1 MAEQN
6 EVLISEIIRKLAPKP
21 DQLIKYDQT
30 LDIDFDINAAYEEIK
45 DDPER
50 KNDVNF
56 INTINNIFN
65 YLNNWTRELEIEVKL
80 DNLRALKL
88 GKRKF
93 LFKITDLEFNVSEIV
108 GKILR
113 KEKVFHKLLEKNWK
127 LPIHQNQ
134 LFTSLI
140 HLIQIISRTSQG
152 NMAKTYF
159 NGDPFIGSIKDYDDF
174 YGTSK
179 HHGTAFNSTN
189 DKSIKTYRS
198 ASWNRVLPH
207 TLCIGSTQCG
217 KSGVYLFQ
225 IINNYIYNFMLMDHI
240 LEGDQSP
247 IHPYPDLPSKKEI
260 SDNFQD
266 DWNYFIEIFGSLAV
280 SFTLHFAQLKDDKK
294 NEYTRQKRSNE
305 IIHIID
311 YWDKQYSITTDW
323 LKKITD
329 SDRLAGEIYCAN
341 KPRFDY
347 PYSRKIA
354 QVFLE
359 NTGVSKLTTE
369 QLNKLKRMLDHSKS
383 ILDLLEKR
391 IFTKS
396 EIIKVV
402 WRNLALNTNYTI
414 NQHWDEAHWGV
425 GDETLR
431 KRLVDDVKMSDR
443 GSKHFLTMITATP
456 GMYIG
461 NENIYYTFFRYPD
474 GIPYVGL
481 PYYIENMHHD
491 PSCVIEPDF
500 YYFGDLPTDYY
511 TIEPTLANL
520 EKLNVNILPDSK
532 LRFYNTTLINHCAI
546 SNPRINS
553 EIKDRLIKCRKSNM
567 KLNKNYLIIANQ
579 SGLITSP
586 IHSHRSKDYFKT
598 PFDISNYRSKAHADY
613 QCDMRSSIT
622 KLPFV
627 WLKTIHASREYANSE
642 DIPFCG
648 IIRYDQADVELIVE
662 LLKIEAAQYNIAP
675 LDGILVDIKKYY
687 SDHTSPESFIKA
699 VSEWTDT
706 DPSLINKHIIVVA
719 QSAFTMAVRI
729 PSYFKFGFETTDFN
743 SSLES
748 DSMLQGLFGRF
759 SGYNKEKP
767 TLISSFNSYIFF
779 ESFKRRKGDI
789 FLPGKHRI
797 YEQDLSD
804 YKQVDFWDFR
814 QFLIDHHFS
823 LLMEFLQW
831 AKDIVNDTFKSFS
844 GVQENKQK
852 LNQKYSTFWNKIFD
866 SSVTGHDILLDI
878 ENRFN
883 FDRFILRPNEP
894 VDKLISF
901 DYILNRVKFD
911 HVKVEG
917 KTKLQ
922 RVYEEYNPG
931 SATSGY
937 DRVFVGSRNSWEN
950 EIITHKR
957 TESGGDGFRRM
968 QFGANYLWVNFLDSS
983 VTDICDPNFN
993 PKSLTISGS
1002 HNLPGAIRYREAINK
1017 LTVIDPTGSNNVPG
1031 FAFPALLAFP
1041 LNKRKHKS
1049 LGVTPTGGVPGAI
1062 MPT

>member
-1 MAEQN
+1 MPEHN
-6 EVLISEIIRKLAPKP
+6 EVLLAEEIVRKLAPKP
-21 DQLIKYDQT
+21 DQAIKYDQT

-45 DDPER
+45 DNPER
-50 KNDVNF
+50 KDEINF
-56 INTINNIFN
+56 INTINEIFN
-65 YLNNWTRELEIEVKL
+65 YINDWTKGLEIEVKL
-80 DNLRALKL
+80 DNREALRL
-88 GKRKF
+88 GKQKF
-93 LFKITDLEFNVSEIV
+93 LFKITDLEFNVREIV

-113 KEKVFHKLLEKNWK
+113 KKRVFDKLLEKNWK

-159 NGDPFIGSIKDYDDF
+159 NGDPFIGSIKDYNDF
-174 YGTSK
+174 YGTSE
-179 HHGTAFNSTN
+179 HHGTAFNSKN
-189 DKSIKTYRS
+189 DNSIKKYRS

-240 LEGDQSP
+240 LKGDQSP
-247 IHPYPDLPSKKEI
+247 IHPYPDLPSKKEV

-266 DWNYFIEIFGSLAV
+266 DWNYFIETFGSLAV
-280 SFTLHFAQLKDDKK
+280 SFTLHFAQLKDDK
-294 NEYTRQKRSNE
+294 NYEVTRQKRSSE

-311 YWDKQYSITTDW
+311 YWDRQYSITTDW

-329 SDRLAGEIYCAN
+329 SDRLAAEIYTAN
-341 KPRFDY
+341 KPRISYTDSEKF
-347 PYSRKIA
+347 A
-354 QVFLE
+354 QIFLE
-359 NTGVSKLTTE
+359 NTGVSNLTTP
-369 QLNKLKRMLDHSKS
+369 QLKKLKKMLDNSKS

-396 EIIKVV
+396 EIIKKV
-402 WRNLALNTNYTI
+402 WRNLALKTNYTI

-431 KRLVDDVKMSDR
+431 KMLVDDVKMSDR

-481 PYYIENMHHD
+481 PYFIENMHHD

-500 YYFGDLPTDYY
+500 YYFGDLPKEYY
-511 TIEPTLANL
+511 TIDPTLANL
-520 EKLNVNILPDSK
+520 KRLNVNILPTSK
-532 LRFYNTTLINHCAI
+532 QRFYDRTLDNHCAI
-546 SNPRINS
+546 SNPGLDTTT
-553 EIKDRLIKCRKSNM
+553 KDRLIKLPISNM

-579 SGLITSP
+579 SGLIRSP
-586 IHSHRSKDYFKT
+586 IYSHRSKAYYKT
-598 PFDISNYRSKAHADY
+598 PFDISDYRHKIHADY
-613 QCDMRSSIT
+613 QRDMRSSIS

-627 WLKTIHASREYANSE
+627 WLKTIHTSKNYANSK

-648 IIRYDQADVELIVE
+648 IIRYDQADVQLIVN
-662 LLKIEAAQYNIAP
+662 LLKIEAAQYNKAP
-675 LDGILVDIKKYY
+675 LDGIPVDIKEYY

-699 VSEWTDT
+699 VNEWKET

-779 ESFKRRKGDI
+779 ESFKIRKGDI

-797 YEQDLSD
+797 YKQDLSD

-814 QFLIDHHFS
+814 QFLIDHHPS
-823 LLMEFLQW
+823 LLNDFLQW
-831 AKDIVNDTFKSFS
+831 AQDIVSDTFKSHP
-844 GVQENKQK
+844 GVQDNTQK
-852 LNQKYSTFWNKIFD
+852 SNQKYSIFWNKIFD
-866 SSVTGHDILLDI
+866 SSVTGFDILKDI

-894 VDKLISF
+894 VDKLSPF
-901 DYILNRVKFD
+901 NYILNRVKIV
-911 HVKVEG
+911 HVKG
-917 KTKLQ
+917 KTKPQ
-922 RVYEEYNPG
+922 RFYEQYIPG
-931 SATSGY
+931 SAASGY

-950 EIITHKR
+950 DIITHKR
-957 TESGGDGFRRM
+957 TESRGAGFRRM
-968 QFGANYLWVNFLDSS
+968 QFGANYLWVNFLDPS
-983 VTDICDPNFN
+983 VTDISNPNFN

-1002 HNLPGAIRYREAINK
+1002 QNLPGAIRYREAINK
-1017 LTVIDPTGSNNVPG
+1017 LTEIDPTGSNNVPG